1 MSCFVCGKPIKQNY
15 VLTRFGYEL
24 KGRPKIYCSDDCRDF
39 QKYFIACQDKLF
51 KIDLSDAF
59 KRKIRGDFFRV
70 ANSLVLSSSV
80 GFGTKTPSANNIN
93 LAIDTLYKNKGGKMS
108 THSCAKIIRDIK

>member
-80 GFGTKTPSANNIN
+80 GFGTKKSRDNSIN